1 MDRITECYHKLTVFL
16 IKNHLTISTM
26 ESCTGGIIGVLLS
39 DMEGASEVVKGG
51 FFTYS
56 NEAKIKA
63 GVDANII
70 KEYGVY
76 SHECARAMATASRM
90 SLGADI
96 GIGVTGVLSNI
107 DPSNKDGIPGKVYFA
122 IDHKGS
128 VESYLIDDL
137 PLDKRPES
145 KLFICRR
152 ILEKTAA
159 LTEK

>member
-1 MDRITECYHKLTVFL
+1 MSTDIAALTVNNL
-16 IKNHLTISTM
+16 IKSNTTITCM
-26 ESCTGGIIGVLLS
+26 ESVTGGLLAS
-39 DMEGASEVVKGG
+39 LITDIEGSSAVFKGS
-51 FFTYS
+51 FVTYS

-107 DPSNKDGIPGKVYFA
+107 DPSNKEGIPGKVYFA

-128 VESYLIDDL
+128 VESYIIDDI
-137 PLDKRPES
+137 PLDKRPDS